1 MGGMTAPEKG
11 QIVAKVY
18 VQEYERGIL
27 YTEGRPAQ
35 ILAPGEH
42 RYNEKKSNF
51 TTVDVRPTLLRVVG
65 QEVLSSDGVAIKCG
79 AIVTYRIVDPTVWM
93 NAMGHGA
100 GAEELMYLD
109 TQLAL
114 RDKISA
120 VEAADLLT
128 TRNEWAK
135 NFEPITTDAQARYG
149 VVVEDASVRDIS
161 FPGEL
166 RTRYAQVALA
176 KQEAL
181 ASIERARGE
190 QATLRSL
197 ANAAKLIESNP
208 ELKALRTL
216 IALEKG
222 GGQVVINNG

>member
-1 MGGMTAPEKG
+1 M
-11 QIVAKVY
+11 AKVY
-18 VQEYERGIL
+18 IQEFERGVL
-27 YTEGRPAQ
+27 YAEGRPAE
-35 ILAPGEH
+35 ILPPGQH
-42 RYNEKKSNF
+42 RYNEKKSTF
-51 TTVDVRPTLLRVVG
+51 SVIDVRPTLLRVVG
-65 QEVLSSDGVAIKCG
+65 QEVLSADGVAIKCG
-79 AIVTYRIVDPTVWM
+79 AIVTYRITDPKAWLSAVSY
-93 NAMGHGA
+93 GS
-100 GAEELMYLD
+100 GAEELMHLD

-135 NFEPITTDAQARYG
+135 NFAPITAEAQARYG

-181 ASIERARGE
+181 ASVERARGE

-222 GGQVVINNG
+222 GGQVVIKGE

>member
-1 MGGMTAPEKG
+1 M
-11 QIVAKVY
+11 
-18 VQEYERGIL
+18 
-27 YTEGRPAQ
+27 
-35 ILAPGEH
+35 H
-42 RYNEKKSNF
+42 
-51 TTVDVRPTLLRVVG
+51 
-65 QEVLSSDGVAIKCG
+65 
-79 AIVTYRIVDPTVWM
+79 
-93 NAMGHGA
+93 
-100 GAEELMYLD
+100 LD

-135 NFEPITTDAQARYG
+135 NFAPITAEAQARYG

-181 ASIERARGE
+181 ASVERARGE

-222 GGQVVINNG
+222 GGQVVIKGE